1 MILSSSLLRLLV
13 GMDFI
18 YLLNMLQLIILLL
31 LHIDHVVALIELL
44 LLLAVGS
51 LLDGLLLVLFILIRY
66 QHDFYLVRILLLFV
80 VLLKQ
85 LLFKLLILPGD
96 LFLHQFILI
105 NLILILCAS
114 WHLNCLHDAGW
125 CASSWNGNCWSV
137 LDLGRWP
144 ICSNLIACSQWRLIK
159 WLHLSLSRFTHCR
172 YWRWRR
178 IKCRRLRWRSCYSS
192 LSIVSRW
199 ISSHRSICISWIL
212 RLWCLVLIRI
222 ILIYCSTNDIHF
234 IFKLW

>member
-1 MILSSSLLRLLV
+1 LTQHTGSLDGRVEQILRTKRNIIASIMILSSSLLRLLV

-51 LLDGLLLVLFILIRY
+51 LLDGLLLVLFILIRH

-114 WHLNCLHDAGW
+114 
-125 CASSWNGNCWSV
+125 
-137 LDLGRWP
+137 
-144 ICSNLIACSQWRLIK
+144 
-159 WLHLSLSRFTHCR
+159 
-172 YWRWRR
+172 
-178 IKCRRLRWRSCYSS
+178 
-192 LSIVSRW
+192 
-199 ISSHRSICISWIL
+199 
-212 RLWCLVLIRI
+212 
-222 ILIYCSTNDIHF
+222 
-234 IFKLW
+234 

>member
-1 MILSSSLLRLLV
+1 LTQHTGSLDGRVEQILRTKRNIIASIMILSSSLLRLLV

-51 LLDGLLLVLFILIRY
+51 LLDGLLLVLFILIRH

-96 LFLHQFILI
+96 LFLH
-105 NLILILCAS
+105 
-114 WHLNCLHDAGW
+114 
-125 CASSWNGNCWSV
+125 
-137 LDLGRWP
+137 
-144 ICSNLIACSQWRLIK
+144 
-159 WLHLSLSRFTHCR
+159 
-172 YWRWRR
+172 
-178 IKCRRLRWRSCYSS
+178 
-192 LSIVSRW
+192 
-199 ISSHRSICISWIL
+199 
-212 RLWCLVLIRI
+212 
-222 ILIYCSTNDIHF
+222 
-234 IFKLW
+234 